1 MTVIN
6 WIDQVLVYKKYWESF
21 SEEEQKKFNPFII
34 NRFLSMDVNFIEVV
48 NMFQKYSVGTL
59 EPKEVYKWYC
69 EVLPKGKRYNKYIK
83 GKKQVKYDSELVEI
97 MCKYYEV
104 SKSECREYLELIS
117 KEELK
122 SILEMYGIENK
133 KIKRMIKNV

>member
-1 MTVIN
+1 MTIFDWVNQI
-6 WIDQVLVYKKYWESF
+6 QYGKKSWNTF
-21 SEEEQKKFNPFII
+21 SEEEQKKFSPFIV
-34 NRFLSMDVNFIEVV
+34 NRFLSMDKEFIEVV

-59 EPKEVYKWYC
+59 EPREVYKWYC

-97 MCKYYEV
+97 MCKYFEV
-104 SKSECREYLELIS
+104 SSKEVKEYIPLIE

-122 SILEMYGIENK
+122 NIIRLYGKNNK
-133 KIKRMIKNV
+133 EIKVLLK